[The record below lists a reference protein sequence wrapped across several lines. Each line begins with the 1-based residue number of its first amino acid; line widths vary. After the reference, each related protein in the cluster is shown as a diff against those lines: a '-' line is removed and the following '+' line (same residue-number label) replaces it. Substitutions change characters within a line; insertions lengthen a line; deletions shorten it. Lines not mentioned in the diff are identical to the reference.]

1 MGKIFPWIKIFFP
14 WKLITGNFYY
24 RLLRFSGVFHT
35 SGVLKCQIS
44 KNYEPG
50 KNIKTYD
57 ITDIVPAATDHFP
70 NQKRPEERKCGAF
83 WWKKFYEAQILKLP
97 TGRVWEARC
106 LVYMLIVD
114 RVFGNVYWRII
125 QSYFCDNKNY
135 FPHFQK
141 IKEKK
146 L

>member
-1 MGKIFPWIKIFFP
+1 MELSAHKIFLVFF
-14 WKLITGNFYY
+14 
-24 RLLRFSGVFHT
+24 LLAGLMVDFQT
-35 SGVLKCQIS
+35 
-44 KNYEPG
+44 YEPG
-50 KNIKTYD
+50 KNVKICNF
-57 ITDIVPAATDHFP
+57 TDIVPAAARFIQSKTP
-70 NQKRPEERKCGAF
+70 RLMKGENIGAF

-97 TGRVWEARC
+97 TGRVWETRC

-125 QSYFCDNKNY
+125 QSYFCDNRDY